1 MSDVSRHLENK
12 EERLEK
18 KELFDY
24 NWLDDTDEE

>member
-1 MSDVSRHLENK
+1 MSDVNKHLENK
-12 EERLEK
+12 EERPEK